1 MGRAYVGLGSN
12 LGDRDAI
19 LTRALDLLGARP
31 GISVVAVSSFR
42 ETEPVGY
49 LDQPR
54 FLNAAAA
61 IETELPVLELMA
73 TLLDV
78 ELELGRTREGPRYG
92 PRTVDLDLLLVDGVT
107 MDEPDLTLP
116 HPRLHERAFALAPLH
131 ELDPALVVPGHGPVG
146 ELLERLESG
155 P

>member
-116 HPRLHERAFALAPLH
+116 HPRLHERAFALTPLH